1 MRQSVRFALDVS
13 DSVADG
19 GQPPF
24 PNGLYAPQRVLKF
37 LPRDIVIDGVGG
49 EVPTLGVEAD
59 ILGEKGFNGDMGAP
73 YVDIRTERGVLVI
86 ATDEEKNGYSVVG
99 TTFNVSKAI
108 ALQASKNP
116 ELHRVLLMG
125 LFAATKNQ
133 RFLSLRARL
142 VAWLLK

>member
-1 MRQSVRFALDVS
+1 MENIEKLIEPLQQWALEN
-13 DSVADG
+13 
-19 GQPPF
+19 Q
-24 PNGLYAPQRVLKF
+24 
-37 LPRDIVIDGVGG
+37 
-49 EVPTLGVEAD
+49 E
-59 ILGEKGFNGDMGAP
+59 
-73 YVDIRTERGVLVI
+73 ERGVLVI